1 MRTGHQATVFRR
13 CYQAFRRW
21 KADGQVESDLKSE
34 EGWSPDAFQGKPTK
48 SHLIHAQSKENL
60 GSWNEQVALKAG

>member
-1 MRTGHQATVFRR
+1 MRTGHQATIFRR

-34 EGWSPDAFQGKPTK
+34 EG
-48 SHLIHAQSKENL
+48 
-60 GSWNEQVALKAG
+60 